1 MLKGYF
7 AVLKLFI
14 IFEIEFMFREE
25 NNSFFEIEFSVIEDL
40 ILDSIVKFYDFL
52 RIKDDLINDI
62 FVIYFIGE
70 IC

>member
-7 AVLKLFI
+7 VVLKLFI